1 MNIREN
7 EEIENLRE
15 IEKLKIQHI
24 LNYNFWHN
32 WEDNDEMK
40 WIDNAYYDENELSRL
55 KQTKLVKHGLRD
67 LTAIVHGK
75 YQYTRYTHPY
85 YNSSLKSLQTDG
97 LSNWNNTWST
107 YNRRPTQRCAAQHSE
122 HLKHAP

>member
-55 KQTKLVKHGLRD
+55 KQTKLNM
-67 LTAIVHGK
+67 A
-75 YQYTRYTHPY
+75 
-85 YNSSLKSLQTDG
+85 
-97 LSNWNNTWST
+97 
-107 YNRRPTQRCAAQHSE
+107 
-122 HLKHAP
+122 